1 MGLYPYFDSM
11 NDQILQAATSLQAGQ
26 QATNGVGANV
36 ITQSVSDSSI
46 FSYFWNASFLIK
58 IVILSLIIAS
68 VYSWALIISNRIKL
82 KRLNKEADYFEEE
95 FWSGTPLENLYK
107 QIHNSA
113 SDPMTVV
120 FCAAMSE
127 WEQAVQD
134 GNLKPETLMLRVEKA
149 MEVAINRETVDL
161 EQGLPMLSG
170 IGTNGVIIGLFGTV
184 LGILNGFKT
193 IAIQQSASIAVLGPI
208 ISEALVTTAF
218 GIITAIPAAFGYS
231 KQKASVNKY
240 INRLEI
246 FAEDFSLI
254 ILRQVNTISEQ

>member
-1 MGLYPYFDSM
+1 M
-11 NDQILQAATSLQAGQ
+11 NDQILQSATSLQAEQ
-26 QATNGVGANV
+26 QVSNGIG
-36 ITQSVSDSSI
+36 SVVAPPVTDSSI

-58 IVILSLIIAS
+58 IVILTLVIAS
-68 VYSWALIISNRIKL
+68 IYSWALIITNRINL

-95 FWSGTPLENLYK
+95 FWSGTPLESLYK
-107 QIHNSA
+107 QVRNSA

-127 WEQAVQD
+127 WEQATQD
-134 GNLKPETLMLRVEKA
+134 GCTKPETLILRIEKA
-149 MEVAINRETVDL
+149 MEVAINRETTDL
-161 EQGLPMLSG
+161 EQGLPILSG

-193 IAIQQSASIAVLGPI
+193 IAMQQSASIAVLGPI
-208 ISEALVTTAF
+208 ISEALITTAF

-231 KQKASVNKY
+231 KQRASINRY
-240 INRLEI
+240 ISRLEI

-254 ILRQVNTISEQ
+254 ISRQANTIVGQ